1 MEAWLNHLKEFFT
14 IFITAPFIFQL
25 FCAAL
30 DAVLSVGHLHLQK
43 KHILFQLL
51 WIVVLFASML
61 LLCMLSNSFDNPTS
75 FAFTPTLVVFSII
88 IPGVVFIAL
97 SGHSKWQN
105 KLLKVFL
112 YVSSAYVVTEITHQV
127 NMLSFSIPSPL
138 ATFYRFLPSL
148 LMPIAG
154 ALVGYYNINRYSEE
168 EKSYFILSLAV
179 FLALFVITFLSSSI
193 ETDSAYLRTFI
204 LVVLISFLITEIG
217 IYLGLYA
224 TSKNQKKLLDL
235 QAQAKLNEAAYETL
249 KLNEES
255 IERTSIARHDMKNH
269 YAYIASLLE
278 QKKYDEAYQYVST
291 VNEESYGNFHII
303 DCGNRIL
310 SSILNL
316 ELSKARIKGIQLKYF
331 VAVPKELPFK
341 ETDLC
346 SLLTNL
352 IDNALEAIEREKNG
366 GSVDIQ
372 IYTKGGYLRISIT
385 NPTNRKEINLKTT
398 KESQGHGYG
407 LKIIRSIVENYN
419 GFLNMEIKDGMFE
432 TDIMMD
438 MDSKGEK
445 ANASDSD
452 DR

>member
-1 MEAWLNHLKEFFT
+1 MYY
-14 IFITAPFIFQL
+14 
-25 FCAAL
+25 
-30 DAVLSVGHLHLQK
+30 
-43 KHILFQLL
+43 
-51 WIVVLFASML
+51 
-61 LLCMLSNSFDNPTS
+61 
-75 FAFTPTLVVFSII
+75 
-88 IPGVVFIAL
+88 
-97 SGHSKWQN
+97 
-105 KLLKVFL
+105 LKVFL
-112 YVSSAYVVTEITHQV
+112 YISSAYVVTEITHQV
-127 NMLSFSIPSPL
+127 NMLSLSVPSPL

-148 LMPIAG
+148 LMPITG
-154 ALVGYYNINRYSEE
+154 ALVGYYNINRYQEND
-168 EKSYFILSLAV
+168 KSYFILSSAV
-179 FLALFVITFLSSSI
+179 FIALFVITFLSSFL
-193 ETDSAYLRTFI
+193 ETDSSYLRAFI

-217 IYLGLYA
+217 IYLGLYT
-224 TSKNQKKLLDL
+224 TSRNQKKLLDL

-278 QKKYDEAYQYVST
+278 QKKYDEAYKYVST
-291 VNEESYGNFHII
+291 INEESYGNFHIV

-346 SLLTNL
+346 SLFTNL

-366 GSVDIQ
+366 GAVEIQ
-372 IYTKGGYLRISIT
+372 IYTKGGYLRIAIT
-385 NPTNRKEINLKTT
+385 NPTNMKEVNLKTS
-398 KESQGHGYG
+398 KESEGHGYG
-407 LKIIRSIVENYN
+407 LKIIRSIVESYN
-419 GFLNMEIKDGMFE
+419 GFLNMELKDGMFE

-438 MDSKGEK
+438 MDSKGDK
-445 ANASDSD
+445 THASDSD